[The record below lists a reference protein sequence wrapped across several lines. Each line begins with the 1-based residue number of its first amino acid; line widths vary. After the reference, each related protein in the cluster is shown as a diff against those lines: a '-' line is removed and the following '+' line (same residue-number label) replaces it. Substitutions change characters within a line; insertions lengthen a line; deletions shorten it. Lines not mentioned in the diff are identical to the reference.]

1 MNKKHM
7 ILTAILL
14 VLILI
19 AKIPAEIS
27 AEVLTTSLEYKLN
40 GGVGNYG
47 RNRRYYYIDS
57 SCNSDVAA
65 KINAAWS
72 DWIYTTTTTPISTRQ
87 TTTKSQSVFDFYI
100 FSKDGEYTTYDGF
113 THFYINPATQ
123 IIPDKPINGE
133 MGNSQNWDW
142 TNIYLHYINF
152 FDMDERYPG
161 RSFDLQK
168 AVIAHEIGHAMG
180 LIHLPETAL
189 SIMRRKPETFY
200 TDKCTTQDLQT
211 INALY
216 GGNE

>member
-7 ILTAILL
+7 ILTAILV

-19 AKIPAEIS
+19 IKIPAE
-27 AEVLTTSLEYKLN
+27 AADTPEHKLN

-57 SCNSDVAA
+57 SCSSDVAA

-100 FSKDGEYTTYDGF
+100 DYTDTYGTLDAY
-113 THFYINPATQ
+113 TEFYVNPKRQ
-123 IIPDKPINGE
+123 IIPSIKVGE
-133 MGNSQNWDW
+133 GMGNAEDWDW
-142 TNIYLHYINF
+142 TNIQLHYERF
-152 FDMDERYPG
+152 FDLNVRYPG

-168 AVIAHEIGHAMG
+168 ALIAHEIGHAMG
-180 LIHLPETAL
+180 LVHMSETSL
-189 SIMRRKPETFY
+189 SIMRMGTENLY
-200 TDKCTTQDLQT
+200 DDKCTTQDLQA

>member
-1 MNKKHM
+1 MNRKHM
-7 ILTAILL
+7 ILTAILV

-19 AKIPAEIS
+19 IKIPAD
-27 AEVLTTSLEYKLN
+27 AADAPKHKLN
-40 GGVGNYG
+40 GGIGNYG

-57 SCNSDVAA
+57 SCSADIAA

-100 FSKDGEYTTYDGF
+100 YYGENEDNYDTLDAF
-113 THFYINPATQ
+113 TQFYVNPDRRIVPSEA
-123 IIPDKPINGE
+123 IGE
-133 MGNSQNWDW
+133 IGMGNAEDWDW
-142 TNIYLHYINF
+142 TNIQLHHEKF

-180 LIHLPETAL
+180 LVHLPETAL

-200 TDKCTTQDLQT
+200 TDKCTTQDLQA